1 MLDYSNILKE
11 TKEYYLKN
19 IKKED
24 KDNIPEEI
32 VIMQL
37 YNLILNILNQQMFD
51 YVYIFKREDLELLI
65 KYNINIVDLINEFKK
80 YI

>member
-19 IKKED
+19 IKKEE

-37 YNLILNILNQQMFD
+37 YNLILNILNQHMFN
-51 YVYIFKREDLELLI
+51 YVYIFKREDIEFLI
-65 KYNINIVDLINEFKK
+65 KYNINIVELINKFKK